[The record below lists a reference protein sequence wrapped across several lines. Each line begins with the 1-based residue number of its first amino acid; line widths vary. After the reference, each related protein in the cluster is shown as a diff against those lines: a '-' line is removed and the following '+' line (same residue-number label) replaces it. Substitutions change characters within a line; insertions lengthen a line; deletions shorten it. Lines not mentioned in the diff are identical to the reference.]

1 MKYYIYTFAT
11 FCCFL
16 AVSYGQSDMEGIRRN
31 CHFQANLATIA
42 LDAQIKGAAG
52 VEKGLAKSDEE
63 IACIDNERRKAAEEG
78 VTVVAETVGK
88 IIPEVDALV
97 FKNDQNEIDV
107 FLKRTDYPA
116 YKKSA
121 MEAFKAKLKTWVPLV
136 QSRMTKC
143 RGE

>member
-31 CHFQANLATIA
+31 CHFQANLAKIA
-42 LDAQIKGAAG
+42 LITQIEGAVG

-63 IACIDNERRKAAEEG
+63 MDCIEIEKKRAQKEG
-78 VTVVAETVGK
+78 ETVVAETVGK

-97 FKNDQNEIDV
+97 SKNDQNEIDE